1 MFSSDRLTVPERV
14 SRFQP
19 RRLTSDP
26 RAVSPGLHADV
37 QVVLDRS
44 LPALRTAVKT
54 LRSYKDTGDVPR
66 TRQAIAEIFQ
76 LVEEAWVLP
85 AVGRQVAEEI
95 CNRIRLDGGLESLL
109 QLLRTPAEDI
119 TYESAKLLEQ
129 ILISEN
135 RYATVSLLIFMG
147 FKVFLTAV

>member
-1 MFSSDRLTVPERV
+1 MFRLSVPERV
-14 SRFQP
+14 SRLQP
-19 RRLTSDP
+19 HRATSDP
-26 RAVSPGLHADV
+26 RAVSPGLHAEA
-37 QVVLDRS
+37 QVELDKS

-54 LRSYKDTGDVPR
+54 LRSSKDDGDVPK

-95 CNRIRLDGGLESLL
+95 CHRIRLDGGLESLL
-109 QLLRTPAEDI
+109 QLLRTPTEDI
-119 TYESAKLLEQ
+119 TYESTKLLEQ

-135 RYATVSLLIFMG
+135 R
-147 FKVFLTAV
+147 

>member
-1 MFSSDRLTVPERV
+1 MFSSDRLSVSERV
-14 SRFQP
+14 SRLQP

-26 RAVSPGLHADV
+26 RAVSPGLHANV
-37 QVVLDRS
+37 QAVLDTS
-44 LPALRTAVKT
+44 IPALRTAVTT
-54 LRSYKDTGDVPR
+54 LKSSKEAGDVPK

-85 AVGRQVAEEI
+85 AVGRQVAEQI
-95 CNRIRLDGGLESLL
+95 CNRVRLDGGLESLL
-109 QLLRTPAEDI
+109 QLMQTPAEDI

-135 RYATVSLLIFMG
+135 RYATVTLLIFMG
-147 FKVFLTAV
+147 D

>member
-1 MFSSDRLTVPERV
+1 MFSSDRLSVPERV

-19 RRLTSDP
+19 RRFTSDP

-37 QVVLDRS
+37 QAVLDIS

-54 LRSYKDTGDVPR
+54 LKSSKDAGDVSR
-66 TRQAIAEIFQ
+66 IRQAIAEIFQ

-85 AVGRQVAEEI
+85 AVGRQVAEQI

-109 QLLRTPAEDI
+109 HLLQTPAEDV

-135 RYATVSLLIFMG
+135 RYAIITFLIFMG
-147 FKVFLTAV
+147 S